1 MVQLKS
7 LEKLNKT
14 LTISLLVISSLLLSS
29 CSLFLPKPDPAP
41 RIVTITKMSY
51 PRIQVP
57 VRPQPVELND
67 VKFYVVTPDT
77 LDDFLEEFEKD
88 NGQIVFVA
96 NSVPSYE
103 NLSINLQELRR
114 YILQQ
119 KEIILYYEKAVD
131 FSEERAAAEAQA
143 EAAAQAALKSE

>member
-1 MVQLKS
+1 M
-7 LEKLNKT
+7 
-14 LTISLLVISSLLLSS
+14 ISSLFLSS
-29 CSLFLPKPDPAP
+29 CSLLGFSKPDPEP
-41 RIVTITKMSY
+41 RIVTVTKIEY
-51 PRIQVP
+51 PNIQIP
-57 VRPQPVELND
+57 IRPQPVELNN
-67 VKFYVVTPDT
+67 VQFYVVTPDT

>member
-1 MVQLKS
+1 MK
-7 LEKLNKT
+7 KT
-14 LTISLLVISSLLLSS
+14 LKISLLAIASLLLSS
-29 CSLFLPKPDPAP
+29 CSLLGFNKPDPEP
-41 RIVTITKMSY
+41 RIVTVTKIEY
-51 PRIQVP
+51 PTIQVP

-67 VKFYVVTPDT
+67 VKFYVVTPDN
-77 LDDFLEEFEKD
+77 LDEFLAEFEED

-96 NSVPSYE
+96 TSVPSYE

-131 FSEERAAAEAQA
+131 FSDEKAAANA
-143 EAAAQAALKSE
+143 EPDT

>member
-1 MVQLKS
+1 MKKIQ
-7 LEKLNKT
+7 
-14 LTISLLVISSLLLSS
+14 TISLLILSSLLLSS
-29 CSLFLPKPDPAP
+29 CSLLGFNKPDPEP
-41 RIVTITKMSY
+41 RIVTVTKIEY
-51 PRIQVP
+51 PIINTPARPEP
-57 VRPQPVELND
+57 VGLDD

-77 LDDFLEEFEKD
+77 LDEFLEEFEKD

-96 NSVPSYE
+96 TSVPSYE

-131 FSEERAAAEAQA
+131 FEKKDELPAE
-143 EAAAQAALKSE
+143 

>member
-1 MVQLKS
+1 
-7 LEKLNKT
+7 
-14 LTISLLVISSLLLSS
+14 
-29 CSLFLPKPDPAP
+29 
-41 RIVTITKMSY
+41 MSY
-51 PRIQVP
+51 PNIQVP